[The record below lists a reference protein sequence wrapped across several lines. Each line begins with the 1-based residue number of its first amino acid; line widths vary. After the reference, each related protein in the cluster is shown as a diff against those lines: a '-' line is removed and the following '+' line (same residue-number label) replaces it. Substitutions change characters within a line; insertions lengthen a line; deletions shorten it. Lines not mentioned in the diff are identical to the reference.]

1 MDRAH
6 NLAREIRA
14 LRSLMMTTAKAVNP
28 SAGVSELLKALD
40 GLSMALL
47 RLSAVIKQQV
57 MIMGGV
63 AVKDRE
69 GVISEYLA
77 GISGEVLARLQE
89 DARNGE
95 GLPPG
100 FDDLDDPRR

>member
-14 LRSLMMTTAKAVNP
+14 LRALMMATAKAVNP

-47 RLSAVIKQQV
+47 RLSAVIRQQV
-57 MIMGGV
+57 MISGRAGG
-63 AVKDRE
+63 DRD
-69 GVISEYLA
+69 GIISDYLA
-77 GISGEVLARLQE
+77 GVSAEVLARLQE

-95 GLPPG
+95 DLPPG